1 MEFLVDIHSWYRWVV
16 LVILLGGGVL
26 GVLKYTRRAGWP
38 DGAER
43 PFTLA
48 TILFDLQLAIGIVLW
63 IANEGWD
70 QDFFIKV
77 IHPVGML
84 LAAAAAHVAVVRA
97 RKTASTPSYALAG
110 GGLLVAL
117 VIVAATIPRYAWF

>member
-1 MEFLVDIHSWYRWVV
+1 MDFLVDIHSWYRWVV
-16 LVILLGGGVL
+16 LVVLLAVGVGGL
-26 GVLKYTRRAGWP
+26 LRSRQ
-38 DGAER
+38 GAQWSSDSER

-63 IANEGWD
+63 IGDKGWD

-84 LAAAAAHVAVVRA
+84 LAAGIAHMALVRA
-97 RKTASTPSYALAG
+97 RKGDEQRAYATAGA
-110 GGLLVAL
+110 GLLVAL
-117 VIVAATIPRYAWF
+117 VVVAALIPRSAWF